1 MSKRVRAIVAALICL
16 AVLVGAL
23 LAITFWPEKDDT
35 ENNGSNVSGIT
46 GSEDESEQYG
56 NVKVYEF
63 EVDNVRDI
71 TVENTVGGYT
81 LSYVKSKTWTLKGVD
96 SGFLTEEDL
105 DSVLA
110 TATEF
115 VAVKLIAE
123 KPTNMEAY
131 GLDEPLATATIKYNT
146 GETITVLVGDTNSSG
161 GVYVY
166 LKENDK
172 IYLTESSWSDVF
184 LLKNSAFI
192 DLTVVDAI
200 ENDED
205 GNEVDPKITKITY
218 TGPAL
223 KNPIVIE
230 QNPEYL
236 TQVKEVEENAGEDDA
251 EQTVYASEFMFTS
264 PMVAD
269 ISNDAF
275 DGMQYAYYGLAATDV
290 YSFKPT
296 SKQLSDCGLSS
307 PQVVISLFDKNG
319 TTKINLGK
327 KVTIEEVE
335 YYYVTATGK
344 TPIYIVEAS
353 NFTFFEEDLIDYM
366 SAIVV
371 NVLIDDIK
379 TMTFEI
385 GDDKYVFEQ
394 SGSGDALVVR
404 YNGKKVSTA
413 EYRDLYQLVMLV
425 YCEES
430 VEPNEYKGDGDIKIT
445 YTYHEREKVDVVE
458 YVKVATRKYMIRRN
472 GSDLALV
479 RSKYVDTLVFGVT
492 ELISGR
498 DVPSDY

>member
-16 AVLVGAL
+16 VILVGVA
-23 LAITFWPEKDDT
+23 LAITFWPEKKDN
-35 ENNGSNVSGIT
+35 ENAGSNVSGIT
-46 GSEDESEQYG
+46 SSEDESEQYG

-63 EVDNVRDI
+63 SADAVRDI
-71 TVENTVGGYT
+71 TVENAVGGYT
-81 LSYVKSKTWTLKGVD
+81 LSYVKSKTWKLKDID
-96 SGFLTEEDL
+96 SGFITDEEIKN
-105 DSVLA
+105 VMA

-115 VAVKLIAE
+115 VAIKLIAE

-131 GLDEPLATATIKYNT
+131 GLDKPQATATIKYST
-146 GETITVLVGDTNSSG
+146 GEKITVLVGNSNSTG

-172 IYLTESSWSDVF
+172 IYLTESDWSDVF
-184 LLKNSAFI
+184 LLKNSAFM
-192 DLTVVDAI
+192 DLTVVDDI
-200 ENDED
+200 ETDAE
-205 GNEVDPKITKITY
+205 GNEIDPKINKITY

-236 TQVKEVEENAGEDDA
+236 TQLKEVEENAGKDDA
-251 EQTVYASEFMFTS
+251 EQTVYASQFMFTS

-275 DGMQYAYYGLAATDV
+275 DGMQYAYYGLAATDI

-296 SKQLSDCGLSS
+296 SKELSDCGLSK
-307 PQVVISLFDKNG
+307 PQVVISLYDKNG

-327 KVTIEEVE
+327 KFTLDETE
-335 YYYVTATGK
+335 YYYVTASGK

-379 TMTFEI
+379 TMTFEV
-385 GDDKYVFEQ
+385 GDKKYVFEQ
-394 SGSGDALVVR
+394 SGSGEELVVR
-404 YNGKKVSTA
+404 YGGKKVSTA

-430 VEPNEYKGDGDIKIT
+430 VEPGQYKGDADIKIT
-445 YTYHEREKVDVVE
+445 YTYHDREKVDVVE